1 LTFVVYELYSSN
13 KRTGEFMSADTM
25 ISALDARTNFGKYLR
40 RVESEG
46 RSLVIQ
52 KRGVPRAVLVS
63 IRDYLRL
70 ASPEP
75 EVLRL
80 LGEES
85 KRKGTN
91 KLTSKRIDHIIRATR
106 ARRSK
111 PR

>member
-1 LTFVVYELYSSN
+1 
-13 KRTGEFMSADTM
+13 MSADTL
-25 ISALDARTNFGKYLR
+25 ISALDARSNFGKYLR
-40 RVESEG
+40 RVENEG

-85 KRKGTN
+85 VRKGTN
-91 KLTSKRIDHIIRATR
+91 KLTSKQIDRIVRTAR
-106 ARRSK
+106 ARRPK
-111 PR
+111 RR

>member
-1 LTFVVYELYSSN
+1 
-13 KRTGEFMSADTM
+13 MSADTM

-40 RVESEG
+40 RVENEG

-52 KRGVPRAVLVS
+52 KRGIPRAVLVS

-91 KLTSKRIDHIIRATR
+91 KLTSKQIDRIIRTTR
-106 ARRSK
+106 ARRPK
-111 PR
+111 RR

>member
-1 LTFVVYELYSSN
+1 
-13 KRTGEFMSADTM
+13 MSADTM
-25 ISALDARTNFGKYLR
+25 ISALDARSNFGKYLR
-40 RVESEG
+40 RVENEG

-52 KRGVPRAVLVS
+52 KRGIPRAVLVS

-85 KRKGTN
+85 VRKGTN
-91 KLTSKRIDHIIRATR
+91 MLTSKQIDRIVRTARAQR
-106 ARRSK
+106 PKRR
-111 PR
+111 

>member
-1 LTFVVYELYSSN
+1 
-13 KRTGEFMSADTM
+13 MSDTM
-25 ISALDARTNFGKYLR
+25 ISALDARSNFGKYLR

-85 KRKGTN
+85 VRKGTN
-91 KLTSKRIDHIIRATR
+91 KLTSRQIDRIVRTTR
-106 ARRSK
+106 ARRAK
-111 PR
+111 RR

>member
-1 LTFVVYELYSSN
+1 
-13 KRTGEFMSADTM
+13 MSADNM

-40 RVESEG
+40 RVENEG

-52 KRGVPRAVLVS
+52 KRGIPRAVLVS

-85 KRKGTN
+85 RHKGTN
-91 KLTSKRIDHIIRATR
+91 KLTSKQIDRIVRTTR
-106 ARRSK
+106 TGRRK
-111 PR
+111 RR

>member
-1 LTFVVYELYSSN
+1 
-13 KRTGEFMSADTM
+13 MSADTM

-40 RVESEG
+40 RVENEG

-91 KLTSKRIDHIIRATR
+91 KLGSKQIDRIIRTTR
-106 ARRSK
+106 SQRAKRR
-111 PR
+111 

>member
-1 LTFVVYELYSSN
+1 MSS
-13 KRTGEFMSADTM
+13 DTM

-40 RVESEG
+40 RVENEG

-52 KRGVPRAVLVS
+52 KRGIPRAVLVS

-91 KLTSKRIDHIIRATR
+91 KLTAKRIDRIIRTTR
-106 ARRSK
+106 ARRTK
-111 PR
+111 QR

>member
-1 LTFVVYELYSSN
+1 
-13 KRTGEFMSADTM
+13 MAADTV

-40 RVESEG
+40 RVENEG

-52 KRGVPRAVLVS
+52 KRGIPRAVLVS

-75 EVLRL
+75 DVLRL

-85 KRKGTN
+85 MRKGTN
-91 KLTSKRIDHIIRATR
+91 KLTSKQIDSVIRTTR
-106 ARRSK
+106 ARRPK
-111 PR
+111 RR